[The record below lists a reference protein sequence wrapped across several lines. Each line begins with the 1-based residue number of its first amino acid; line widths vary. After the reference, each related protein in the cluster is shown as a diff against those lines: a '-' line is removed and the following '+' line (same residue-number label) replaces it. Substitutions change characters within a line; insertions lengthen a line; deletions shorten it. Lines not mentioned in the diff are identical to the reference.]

1 MFINDHH
8 GVRLLC
14 ASALV
19 SMAAAL
25 GACGGGGD
33 DQPHAAAGSPQRP
46 LVGKIE
52 AETQSGR
59 KNESTQK
66 AAQKG
71 TASQGEAAA
80 ADAPNYSKLLARQT
94 KKPRSRFTPCNLV
107 SPSQAR
113 AILGG
118 EIQAPLEA
126 PQGPTCIYR
135 TKSGSSFVTVAVQ
148 TLKLDR
154 AMKQLHDRRMVSV
167 SEHPAYCGVY
177 GQPMLYAGLS
187 GGRVLTIGARCGI
200 AKQFAAH
207 AVQAFDHTTD

>member
-1 MFINDHH
+1 MLSVQRH

-14 ASALV
+14 LSALV
-19 SMAAAL
+19 STGAAL
-25 GACGGGGD
+25 AACGGN
-33 DQPHAAAGSPQRP
+33 DQPQAVAGSQQRP

-66 AAQKG
+66 AASAGKD
-71 TASQGEAAA
+71 TAATPEQQAAPGYA
-80 ADAPNYSKLLARQT
+80 KLLQRQT
-94 KKPRSRFTPCNLV
+94 KKPKSRFTPCNLV

-148 TLKLDR
+148 SVKLS
-154 AMKQLHDRRMVSV
+154 QLTRRMHGRRMVSV
-167 SEHPAYCGVY
+167 SERPAYCGVY
-177 GQPMLYAGLS
+177 GQPMLLAELPGD
-187 GGRVLTIGARCGI
+187 RVLTIGARCKV
-200 AKQFAAH
+200 AKQFAAR
-207 AVQAFDHTTD
+207 AVQAFDHTTN